1 MRILFLTY
9 FILQIFCFSFSY
21 GKQEKRGFDHQEL
34 EELLQSE
41 DFDQEL
47 KEEVVPYYGLEP
59 ASGKKNAKSA
69 GNTSY
74 ESRESPKMN
83 VQISNIMYGLVAL
96 FLCIIVAA
104 ILRNTLGGSGQKL
117 KKETIAALEEDI
129 QKLDT
134 KALIAQAVAEG
145 NYRLAIRLNYLDI
158 LKKLDEKNW
167 INWRRNKTNQ
177 DYVLELR
184 KSKHGQ
190 EFAQLTRQFDI
201 SWYGDFPISKE
212 LYEQIEPGFQGFY
225 RRIGGKR

>member
-9 FILQIFCFSFSY
+9 FILTIFCFSFSY
-21 GKQEKRGFDHQEL
+21 GQQEQDAFDT
-34 EELLQSE
+34 EEIENLLKSE

-47 KEEVVPYYGLEP
+47 KEKEVPYYGFEP
-59 ASGKKNAKSA
+59 AERIKNDKSA
-69 GNTSY
+69 GNTSQ

-96 FLCIIVAA
+96 FLCIIVGA
-104 ILRNTLGGSGQKL
+104 ILRNTMGGSGRKL
-117 KKETIAALEEDI
+117 KKEAIAGLEEDI

-134 KALIAQAVAEG
+134 KALIAKAVAEG

-167 INWRRNKTNQ
+167 ISWRRNKTNQ
-177 DYVLELR
+177 DYVQELR
-184 KSKHGQ
+184 KSKHAQ
-190 EFAQLTRQFDI
+190 EFAHLTRQFDI
-201 SWYGDFPISKE
+201 SWYGDFSISKE

-225 RRIGGKR
+225 RKIGGRL